1 VEKPVSKEIPFD
13 FEVPLRFFEKSG
25 QDEQK
30 SKRIAGIISTE
41 SPDRVDEVV
50 LQRGLDFR
58 DFIQNGWFNDNHSK
72 ETDGILGYPES
83 VQAYSRGEILPD
95 GTVAPSNLT
104 WSEGF
109 MLPTKRAQRIW
120 ELGKALQGTG
130 RCLGFSVEGGIHKRI
145 GKNKKIIAKATVRN
159 VAITNCPV
167 NTESRLD
174 ILSKS
179 LMAVENSEDSLLKA
193 LTMGPGPL
201 SQPAGPRTGEGAGQI
216 LATESL
222 ETGQKVLEFKDE
234 DDEKDKKKKSRR
246 KLKKAL
252 TDDQAIRWVLARRPG
267 MSLVDAE
274 RIIDITKALKRNG
287 RL

>member
-1 VEKPVSKEIPFD
+1 MKTDIPFD

-25 QDEQK
+25 SDKQK
-30 SKRIAGIISTE
+30 SRRIAGIISTE
-41 SPDRVDEVV
+41 SRDRQQEVL
-50 LQRGLDFR
+50 LQRGLDFQ
-58 DFIQNGWFNDNHSK
+58 DFIKNGWFNDNHSK
-72 ETDGILGYPES
+72 ETDGILGYPEF
-83 VQAYSRGEILPD
+83 VKAYSRGEILPD
-95 GTVAPSNLT
+95 GTVAPANLT

-109 MLPTKRAQRIW
+109 MLTTPKAERIW

-130 RCLGFSVEGGIHKRI
+130 RSLGFSVEGGIHKRI
-145 GKNKKIIAKATVRN
+145 GKDKKIIAKATVRN

-179 LMAVENSEDSLLKA
+179 LVAVQNSEDSLLRA

-201 SQPAGPRTGEGAGQI
+201 PQPAGPKTGEGAGSV

-222 ETGQKVLEFKDE
+222 ETGQKILEFKDE
-234 DDEKDKKKKSRR
+234 DEDEKKKEAKKS
-246 KLKKAL
+246 L
-252 TDDQAIRWVLARRPG
+252 TDDEAVRWVIAERPG
-267 MSLVDAE
+267 ISLVNAE
-274 RIIDITKALKRNG
+274 RIVEITKTLKRRG